1 MQLFK
6 AGRSAQLF
14 EATRSAQ
21 LGMRAGMCPEG
32 SNRAKEKV
40 SNEQIRTPAGRDS
53 RAFGPI
59 CISPNVDRGSAA
71 QWIRCTSPK
80 DSSA

>member
-1 MQLFK
+1 MQFFN
-6 AGRSAQLF
+6 AMRSAQF
-14 EATRSAQ
+14 
-21 LGMRAGMCPEG
+21 GMRTGMCPEG

-40 SNEQIRTPAGRDS
+40 SNERIRMWTGRDS

-59 CISPNVDRGSAA
+59 CISPIVDRESAA